1 LLDEPKTDSLGNMA
15 DKPFHNPFAALAHLR
30 GESPPEAEA
39 PQLASEPTVAPAA
52 DVQPIA
58 RAVVRLERTGRG
70 GKEVTIIDHLD
81 LRAAALE
88 RWLKELKSAL
98 GCGGVIENG
107 AMILQGDHRKRLP
120 PLLTARGVR
129 KVTVSN

>member
-39 PQLASEPTVAPAA
+39 PQLAPEPTVAPAP
-52 DVQPIA
+52 DVPPIA